1 METIETTVLIP
12 LFKTAAVSSIWPPP
26 PHCNVSTVRLSDRS
40 AGGGRRWVIHPRSA
54 TDDWVGGRRSESGF
68 TCRPHSLSPLIT
80 TVFSLAGDSPTCA
93 ADFLFIRVVEME
105 NKYDF
110 FPQNDIRDY
119 SSLYKL
125 CEGVDCIFHT
135 ASYGMSGPEQV
146 TWTKSPHWL

>member
-1 METIETTVLIP
+1 MIHL
-12 LFKTAAVSSIWPPP
+12 
-26 PHCNVSTVRLSDRS
+26 RS
-40 AGGGRRWVIHPRSA
+40 PA
-54 TDDWVGGRRSESGF
+54 DDWVWGESGF

-80 TVFSLAGDSPTCA
+80 TVFSLAKDPPVSA
-93 ADFLFIRVVEME
+93 ADFLFVRELVEKD

-146 TWTKSPHWL
+146 T